1 MEELFEQLQDDTRS
15 FWQSPS
21 AGVRRLDSMPSS
33 SDFFRDYVATSTP
46 VVISGGASAC
56 LKASRG
62 SWDDLPSL
70 ARRGGANDLEVTVN
84 FTPDGRGDCVVDV
97 PCGMLSRHPVNNG
110 GSSNNRPGDAA
121 SGVSTKEEASSD
133 DSGMNG
139 GTVAKG
145 AVVGKPSP
153 SPAPA
158 PAPAAAAPE
167 AKASREVGDT
177 AVFVKPEERMMK
189 FETFLDMLLG
199 EGGNDNPFVSG
210 ASKGG
215 GQGVPYLSHQNDSL
229 RQEFPGLMEDVEP
242 FLALAGEAFGNEPDA
257 VNLWI
262 GDDRSVSAV
271 HKDHYE
277 NMYCVVRGE
286 KLFTLLPPSD
296 VLFLY
301 EQDYAS
307 GTYRQRRGK
316 TGELGGFEVELDR
329 GATVPWIPVDPACPD
344 LEKYPLFRYA
354 SPVQCRVGPGHLS
367 VQREARDDGKNRRCS
382 RSLVEIR
389 NLGFGS
395 RTPVAATLLII
406 AVDILYL
413 PALWYHRV
421 AQKGVTIAVNYWHDM
436 QFDHKYVY
444 YRFLQTLAAAK
455 CRNCLLPPPSRLPTG
470 GGTVSAVGERSSAS
484 PVRTAVAVV
493 GVEGAVREEEG
504 DLGTKSS
511 VR

>member
-354 SPVQCRVGPGHLS
+354 SPVQCRVGPG
-367 VQREARDDGKNRRCS
+367 
-382 RSLVEIR
+382 
-389 NLGFGS
+389 
-395 RTPVAATLLII
+395 
-406 AVDILYL
+406 DILYL